1 MAEEPTTSPTLRLQ
15 AAYTTLYNEITEPDR
30 VVVITQYFRR
40 VWMPRLGPA
49 LAWLIIALR
58 QRCYR
63 NRKTGEVRN
72 LCQVTQ
78 EELAA
83 ELGMEPRTVRRLLEQ
98 PDAGRFV
105 IESKG
110 KYSYDRELGKRVR
123 TTTMY
128 RIRMDDPL
136 TPEDEDLLRQRL
148 MEQAAGLTVDPT
160 TGQQDMLLLLDQLLA
175 TAGDAA
181 DLPDKMSTSSHLPDK
196 MSVRSGHLPDKMST
210 RSDHLPDI
218 LSGESPHLPDKMSGV
233 NNSTIVNSTL
243 LLTIPDHQ
251 QQHAPPTNGTGSAAG
266 GGGGGDLTETDLA
279 DLILAPDEVL
289 IKLNQADEADTVDKL
304 DATDVPV
311 RFRVQKLTKIVCDD
325 LRRAHRS
332 GSKDVVT
339 ETEVLYSV
347 LHALGEGGEEWLP
360 EELARIEL
368 RRQIEDELKR
378 DWELLGAFSLEEAL
392 VGYFSPDLVQ
402 KFVADMPELE
412 RARIAGWVAYTR
424 QAPNLRSPSGFL
436 RTKIESKAEPPTLQA
451 KGKAD
456 RR

>member
-15 AAYTTLYNEITEPDR
+15 AAYTTLYNEISFSSSST
-30 VVVITQYFRR
+30 
-40 VWMPRLGPA
+40 LGDLPA

-110 KYSYDRELGKRVR
+110 KYSYDRKLGKRVR
-123 TTTMY
+123 TTTTY

-136 TPEDEDLLRQRL
+136 TPEDENLLRQRL
-148 MEQAAGLTVDPT
+148 TEQAAGLTVDPT

-181 DLPDKMSTSSHLPDK
+181 DLPDKMSTRSHLPDK
-196 MSVRSGHLPDKMST
+196 MSARSGDLPDKMST

-218 LSGESPHLPDKMSGV
+218 LSGESLHLPDKMSGV

-243 LLTIPDHQ
+243 LLTVPDQQ
-251 QQHAPPTNGTGSAAG
+251 QQHAPPANGTGSAA
-266 GGGGGDLTETDLA
+266 GGGGDLTETDLA

-289 IKLNQADEADTVDKL
+289 IKLDQADEVDTVDEL

-311 RFRVQKLTKIVCDD
+311 RFRVQKLAEIVCDD

-339 ETEVLYSV
+339 ETEVLYSA

-368 RRQIEDELKR
+368 RRQIEHELKR

-402 KFVADMPELE
+402 KFLADMPELE

-436 RTKIESKAEPPTLQA
+436 RTKIESKAEPPTLQV